1 MHAGFPNK
9 QETESDLWIWA
20 SHNGIAGGHRGVLC
34 SSDISLLR
42 TSSNFD
48 RHFTLG
54 CPPFHWL
61 VNGEPVLTPS
71 QKPKNIDLQYLCT
84 CYASSFSYGKSAWNF
99 PFEKKSI
106 HQQDSGEPMGNLYT
120 ARGSDRDCVFVKQVH
135 FSYSESPWT
144 SPIEWTSLHRR
155 TYSVERPWGILSLFT
170 TCIQLQIH
178 PARDWH
184 RHNVYSS
191 FFFFFIFIF
200 FFSRSFFLQWITADP
215 SPWGNFTPPTK

>member
-1 MHAGFPNK
+1 MGFC
-9 QETESDLWIWA
+9 A
-20 SHNGIAGGHRGVLC
+20 

-120 ARGSDRDCVFVKQVH
+120 ARGSDRDCVVFVKQVR

-184 RHNVYSS
+184 RHNVSSS
-191 FFFFFIFIF
+191 FFSFFFLF

-215 SPWGNFTPPTK
+215 SPWGNFTPPTKQ